1 MNLLLSKTKIK
12 LLIFVTLILFIA
24 CKTSENIDGSAE
36 AMMPLEVQLTY
47 NIEPVNNGR
56 LKITGETNL
65 PDDTDLNLRII
76 GKSVKYD
83 VSFDV
88 KVRAGQFYSEE
99 FSADKKALPMGEYT
113 AAVAM
118 PLSTLQPPHVRA
130 IIGRNGEHI
139 TGNIV
144 RRYENS
150 AAVIEVRKKFHL
162 QSDGSVILVINPK
175 PPQRTAFKLITVCS
189 SLWL

>member
-1 MNLLLSKTKIK
+1 MNLSLSKTKIK

-76 GKSVKYD
+76 GKS
-83 VSFDV
+83 S
-88 KVRAGQFYSEE
+88 S
-99 FSADKKALPMGEYT
+99 
-113 AAVAM
+113 
-118 PLSTLQPPHVRA
+118 
-130 IIGRNGEHI
+130 N
-139 TGNIV
+139 
-144 RRYENS
+144 
-150 AAVIEVRKKFHL
+150 
-162 QSDGSVILVINPK
+162 
-175 PPQRTAFKLITVCS
+175 PQR
-189 SLWL
+189 

>member
-1 MNLLLSKTKIK
+1 MKFSLSKTKIK

-130 IIGRNGEHI
+130 IIGRNGEIGRAH
-139 TGNIV
+139 V
-144 RRYENS
+144 
-150 AAVIEVRKKFHL
+150 
-162 QSDGSVILVINPK
+162 
-175 PPQRTAFKLITVCS
+175 
-189 SLWL
+189 